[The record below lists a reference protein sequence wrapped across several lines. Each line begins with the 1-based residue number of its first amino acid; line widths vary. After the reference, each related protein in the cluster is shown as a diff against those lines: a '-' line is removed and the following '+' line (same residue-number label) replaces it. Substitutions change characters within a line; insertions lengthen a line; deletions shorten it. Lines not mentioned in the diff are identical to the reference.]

1 MGNDVEPCKIRK
13 LEKMKST
20 HKNGPLS
27 KLRVS
32 SKDKVLPQRGLRK
45 ALGDITRSQNNSKCV
60 SRNVKLSVAKP
71 RASRRTRQTR
81 AAKQHGTASSKD
93 IVSKEEVS
101 SIEVTSNEEFTTLH
115 TEAEDE
121 AMEVGELEV
130 NKESE
135 GIFWSFPDGVEDIDA
150 DDDNPQLCS
159 EYTLKMFVYLRQLES
174 RGSVGPNHLSKCP
187 TSDKMRAVLV
197 DWLVE
202 VQLQFKLLQET
213 LFLTVDII
221 DRYMARE
228 GGKVSRTE
236 LQLIGVAAMF
246 LAGKIEEVFAPA
258 CSDFVYITDN
268 AYTEEEIKQTEMK
281 ILIALE
287 FNLFQPVSLH
297 FLRRFSKAG
306 DVDVLQHSLAKYA
319 LEVGLLDYSLVP
331 TPGSLMAAS
340 ALFLSLLLLEPGASL
355 DNVWSP
361 TLAFYTG
368 YSREELMP
376 IVTRHAVNLINMP
389 RRKLQAIRTKYKGI
403 KFMKIA
409 DHDVMKGETVVQLA
423 KITTL

>member
-1 MGNDVEPCKIRK
+1 MG
-13 LEKMKST
+13 
-20 HKNGPLS
+20 
-27 KLRVS
+27 LRVS

-81 AAKQHGTASSKD
+81 AAKQHEAASSKD

-121 AMEVGELEV
+121 AM
-130 NKESE
+130 
-135 GIFWSFPDGVEDIDA
+135 DA

-331 TPGSLMAAS
+331 TPGSEIAAS
-340 ALFLSLLLLEPGASL
+340 ALFLSLLLLEPEANAQS
-355 DNVWSP
+355 VWTP
-361 TLAFYTG
+361 TLAFYSG
-368 YSREELMP
+368 YTRNQLVVTASKLAASIIRISDKNSKLAAVKNKYSSGKFLKVAELQE
-376 IVTRHAVNLINMP
+376 L
-389 RRKLQAIRTKYKGI
+389 
-403 KFMKIA
+403 
-409 DHDVMKGETVVQLA
+409 KGEALA
-423 KITTL
+423 KLAKMQL

>member
-1 MGNDVEPCKIRK
+1 
-13 LEKMKST
+13 
-20 HKNGPLS
+20 
-27 KLRVS
+27 
-32 SKDKVLPQRGLRK
+32 
-45 ALGDITRSQNNSKCV
+45 
-60 SRNVKLSVAKP
+60 LSVAKP

-81 AAKQHGTASSKD
+81 AAKQHGAVSSKD

-130 NKESE
+130 NEESV
-135 GIFWSFPDGVEDIDA
+135 GICWSIPDGVEDIDA

-159 EYTLKMFVYLRQLES
+159 EYTLKMFIYLRQLES
-174 RGSVGPNHLSKCP
+174 RGSVGPNHLFKCP

-236 LQLIGVAAMF
+236 LQLVGVAAMF

-268 AYTEEEIKQTEMK
+268 AYTEEEIKKTEMK

-368 YSREELMP
+368 YSREELVP

-389 RRKLQAIRTKYKGI
+389 KRKLQAIRTKYRGI

-409 DHDVMKGETVVQLA
+409 DHDVMKGETVAQLA

>member
-1 MGNDVEPCKIRK
+1 MG
-13 LEKMKST
+13 
-20 HKNGPLS
+20 
-27 KLRVS
+27 LRVS

-115 TEAEDE
+115 TEAE
-121 AMEVGELEV
+121 ELEV

-135 GIFWSFPDGVEDIDA
+135 GIFWSIPDGVEDIDA

-159 EYTLKMFVYLRQLES
+159 EYTLKMFIYLRQLES
-174 RGSVGPNHLSKCP
+174 RGSVGPNHLFKCP

-236 LQLIGVAAMF
+236 LQLVGVAAMF
-246 LAGKIEEVFAPA
+246 
-258 CSDFVYITDN
+258 
-268 AYTEEEIKQTEMK
+268 
-281 ILIALE
+281 
-287 FNLFQPVSLH
+287 
-297 FLRRFSKAG
+297 
-306 DVDVLQHSLAKYA
+306 
-319 LEVGLLDYSLVP
+319 
-331 TPGSLMAAS
+331 
-340 ALFLSLLLLEPGASL
+340 
-355 DNVWSP
+355 
-361 TLAFYTG
+361 
-368 YSREELMP
+368 
-376 IVTRHAVNLINMP
+376 
-389 RRKLQAIRTKYKGI
+389 
-403 KFMKIA
+403 
-409 DHDVMKGETVVQLA
+409 
-423 KITTL
+423 